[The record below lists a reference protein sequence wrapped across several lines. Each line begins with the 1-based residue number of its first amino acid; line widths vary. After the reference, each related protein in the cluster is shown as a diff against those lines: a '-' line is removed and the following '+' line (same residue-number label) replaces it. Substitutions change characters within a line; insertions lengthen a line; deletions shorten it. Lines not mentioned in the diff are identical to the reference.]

1 MRLKTESRMYTDRAQ
16 LLVLVLCLQKRNL
29 TGGTVGRVARAARAP
44 HSSREEL
51 QVNTALLV
59 STGRKV
65 PHSSRV
71 EELLLARALLLSTL
85 HQPRYARIAENIVKI
100 KRNLGATKEFI
111 KNSGAVKSVGKW
123 LQGQPASRI
132 IS

>member
-1 MRLKTESRMYTDRAQ
+1 MYTDRAQ

-29 TGGTVGRVARAARAP
+29 TGGTVGRVARAP